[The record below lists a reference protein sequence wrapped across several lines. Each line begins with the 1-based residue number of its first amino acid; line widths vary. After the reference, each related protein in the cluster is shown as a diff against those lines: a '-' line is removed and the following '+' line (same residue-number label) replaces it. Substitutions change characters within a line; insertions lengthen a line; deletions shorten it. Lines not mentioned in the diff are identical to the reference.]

1 MQLRNL
7 NKPIYAFDF
16 SSLLNDRA
24 DNYYLVQSLAKNI
37 NGNCKIVYEFIENFK
52 LNYEKQRNFIMNIF
66 YID

>member
-52 LNYEKQRNFIMNIF
+52 LNYEK
-66 YID
+66 